1 MTHVGR
7 EIGTDGAVAEE
18 PHFTG
23 EPLSTPRKDAE
34 DADHLIDHKKRS
46 SSSAGCV

>member
-1 MTHVGR
+1 MTYAGR

-23 EPLSTPRKDAE
+23 EPLS
-34 DADHLIDHKKRS
+34 
-46 SSSAGCV
+46 SAG